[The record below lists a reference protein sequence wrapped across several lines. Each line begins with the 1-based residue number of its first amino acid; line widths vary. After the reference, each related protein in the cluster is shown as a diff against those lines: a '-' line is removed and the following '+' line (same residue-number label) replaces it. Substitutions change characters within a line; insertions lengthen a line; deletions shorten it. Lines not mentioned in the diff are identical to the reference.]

1 MFSIDFFVRLFS
13 KGNTFRWNVSDIR
26 SIEAFVLKLT
36 SVSNLN
42 DLVSEPVFN
51 AAVRYIDLSEP
62 EASLYIKLNWFLA
75 YMESSFNIPVLSD
88 FIRDEE
94 GIPYTRFTIMSA
106 ASNMVV
112 SWVRNFNGCK
122 TLCNGVLYVQIY
134 TPARP
139 DGVEINIHKNGDII
153 HD

>member
-1 MFSIDFFVRLFS
+1 MFSIDFFVGLFS
-13 KGNTFRWNVSDIR
+13 KGNTFIWNVSDIR
-26 SIEAFVLKLT
+26 SIEAFIIKAI

-42 DLVSEPVFN
+42 DLASEPVFN

-62 EASLYIKLNWFLA
+62 EASLYIKLNWFLT

-106 ASNMVV
+106 YSGFVV
-112 SWVRNFNGCK
+112 SWVRNFNG
-122 TLCNGVLYVQIY
+122 VLYLQIY

-139 DGVEINIHKNGDII
+139 DGIEVNIHKNGDII

>member
-26 SIEAFVLKLT
+26 SIEDFILKAI
-36 SVSNLN
+36 SASNLN
-42 DLVSEPVFN
+42 DLVSEPVFD

-75 YMESSFNIPVLSD
+75 YLESSFNIPVFSD
-88 FIRDEE
+88 FIRDKD
-94 GIPYTRFTIMSA
+94 GIPYTRFTIISPM
-106 ASNMVV
+106 SNMVV
-112 SWVRNFNGCK
+112 SWVRNF
-122 TLCNGVLYVQIY
+122 NGVLYVQIY

-139 DGVEINIHKNGDII
+139 DGVEINIHRDGDII

>member
-26 SIEAFVLKLT
+26 SIETFILKAI
-36 SVSNLN
+36 SISNLN
-42 DLVSEPVFN
+42 DLTSEPVFI

-94 GIPYTRFTIMSA
+94 GIPYVRFTIMSA
-106 ASNMVV
+106 ASGFVV
-112 SWVRNFNGCK
+112 SWVRNFNG
-122 TLCNGVLYVQIY
+122 VLYLQIY

-139 DGVEINIHKNGDII
+139 DGIEVNIHKNGDII

>member
-13 KGNTFRWNVSDIR
+13 KGNLFRWNVSDIR
-26 SIEAFVLKLT
+26 SIEDFILKVV

-42 DLVSEPVFN
+42 DLVSEPVFI
-51 AAVRYIDLSEP
+51 AAVRYIDLSET

-75 YMESSFNIPVLSD
+75 YLESSFNIPVLSD

-106 ASNMVV
+106 ASGFVV
-112 SWVRNFNGCK
+112 SWVRNFNG
-122 TLCNGVLYVQIY
+122 VLYLQIY

-139 DGVEINIHKNGDII
+139 DGVEINIYKNGDII

>member
-26 SIEAFVLKLT
+26 SIEDFILKAI
-36 SVSNLN
+36 SASNLN
-42 DLVSEPVFN
+42 DLISEPVFN

-62 EASLYIKLNWFLA
+62 ETSLYIKLNWFLA

-94 GIPYTRFTIMSA
+94 GIPYVRFTIMSA
-106 ASNMVV
+106 YSGFVV
-112 SWVRNFNGCK
+112 SWVRNFNG
-122 TLCNGVLYVQIY
+122 VLYLQIY

-139 DGVEINIHKNGDII
+139 DGVEVNIYKNGDII

>member
-13 KGNTFRWNVSDIR
+13 KGNLFRWNVSDIR
-26 SIEAFVLKLT
+26 SIEAFVLKAINA
-36 SVSNLN
+36 SNLN
-42 DLVSEPVFN
+42 DLASEPVFD

-88 FIRDEE
+88 FIKDKE
-94 GIPYTRFTIMSA
+94 GIPYTRFAIMST
-106 ASNMVV
+106 ASSFVV
-112 SWVRNFNGCK
+112 SWVRNFN
-122 TLCNGVLYVQIY
+122 NVLYLQIY
-134 TPARP
+134 SPARP

>member
-13 KGNTFRWNVSDIR
+13 KGNLFRWNVSDIR
-26 SIEAFVLKLT
+26 SIEAFVLKAINA
-36 SVSNLN
+36 SNLN
-42 DLVSEPVFN
+42 DLVSEPVFD

-88 FIRDEE
+88 FIKDKE
-94 GIPYTRFTIMSA
+94 GIPYTRFAIMST
-106 ASNMVV
+106 ASSFVV
-112 SWVRNFNGCK
+112 SWVRNFN
-122 TLCNGVLYVQIY
+122 NVLYLQIY
-134 TPARP
+134 SPARP

>member
-26 SIEAFVLKLT
+26 SIEAFVLKAINT
-36 SVSNLN
+36 SNLN

-88 FIRDEE
+88 FIRDED

-106 ASNMVV
+106 MSNMVV
-112 SWVRNFNGCK
+112 SWVRNFNS
-122 TLCNGVLYVQIY
+122 VLYLQIY

>member
-26 SIEAFVLKLT
+26 SIEALVLKAI
-36 SVSNLN
+36 SASNLN
-42 DLVSEPVFN
+42 DLASEPVFN

-62 EASLYIKLNWFLA
+62 KASLYIKLNWFLA
-75 YMESSFNIPVLSD
+75 YLESSFNIPVLSD
-88 FIRDEE
+88 FIRDED
-94 GIPYTRFTIMSA
+94 GIPYTRFTIMSPM
-106 ASNMVV
+106 SNMVV
-112 SWVRNFNGCK
+112 SWVRNFND
-122 TLCNGVLYVQIY
+122 VLYLQIY

>member
-1 MFSIDFFVRLFS
+1 MFSIDFFVDLFS

-26 SIEAFVLKLT
+26 SIEDFILKAI
-36 SVSNLN
+36 SASNLN
-42 DLVSEPVFN
+42 DLVSEPVFS

-94 GIPYTRFTIMSA
+94 SIPYVRFTIMSA
-106 ASNMVV
+106 ASGFVI
-112 SWVRNFNGCK
+112 SWVRNFNG
-122 TLCNGVLYVQIY
+122 VLYLQIY

-139 DGVEINIHKNGDII
+139 DGVEINIYKNGDII

>member
-1 MFSIDFFVRLFS
+1 MFSIDFFVGLFS
-13 KGNTFRWNVSDIR
+13 KWNTFREELSTFRWNVSDIR
-26 SIEAFVLKLT
+26 SIEAFILKAI
-36 SVSNLN
+36 SAYNLN

-88 FIRDEE
+88 FIRDED
-94 GIPYTRFTIMSA
+94 GIPYVRFTIMSA
-106 ASNMVV
+106 ASGFVV
-112 SWVRNFNGCK
+112 SWVRNFNG
-122 TLCNGVLYVQIY
+122 VLYLQIY

>member
-26 SIEAFVLKLT
+26 SIEVFILRVL
-36 SVSNLN
+36 SVPNLN
-42 DLVSEPVFN
+42 DLTSEPVFN
-51 AAVRYIDLSEP
+51 AAVRYINLSEP

-94 GIPYTRFTIMSA
+94 GIPYVRFTIMSP
-106 ASNMVV
+106 ASSFVV
-112 SWVRNFNGCK
+112 SWVRNFND
-122 TLCNGVLYVQIY
+122 VLYLQIY
-134 TPARP
+134 SPARP
-139 DGVEINIHKNGDII
+139 DGVEINIHKNGNII

>member
-26 SIEAFVLKLT
+26 SIEAFVLKAINA
-36 SVSNLN
+36 SNLN
-42 DLVSEPVFN
+42 DLASEPVFD

-88 FIRDEE
+88 FIKDKE
-94 GIPYTRFTIMSA
+94 GIPYTRFAIMST
-106 ASNMVV
+106 ASSFVV
-112 SWVRNFNGCK
+112 SWVRNFN
-122 TLCNGVLYVQIY
+122 NVLYLQIY
-134 TPARP
+134 SPARP

>member
-26 SIEAFVLKLT
+26 SIKAFILKLT

-75 YMESSFNIPVLSD
+75 YMESSFNIPILSD

-106 ASNMVV
+106 MSNMVV
-112 SWVRNFNGCK
+112 SWVRNFNG
-122 TLCNGVLYVQIY
+122 VLYLQIY

>member
-13 KGNTFRWNVSDIR
+13 KGNLFRWNVSDIR
-26 SIEAFVLKLT
+26 SIEAFIIKVL

-42 DLVSEPVFN
+42 DLASEPVFN

-62 EASLYIKLNWFLA
+62 KASLYIKLNWFLA

-88 FIRDEE
+88 FIRDKE

-106 ASNMVV
+106 ASGFVV
-112 SWVRNFNGCK
+112 SWVRNFNG
-122 TLCNGVLYVQIY
+122 VLYLQIY
-134 TPARP
+134 IPARP
-139 DGVEINIHKNGDII
+139 DGVEINIYKNGDII

>member
-1 MFSIDFFVRLFS
+1 MICS

-26 SIEAFVLKLT
+26 SIETFILKAI
-36 SVSNLN
+36 SISNLN
-42 DLVSEPVFN
+42 DLTSEPVFI

-94 GIPYTRFTIMSA
+94 GIPYVRFTIMSA
-106 ASNMVV
+106 ASGFVV
-112 SWVRNFNGCK
+112 SWVRNFNG
-122 TLCNGVLYVQIY
+122 VLYLQIY

-139 DGVEINIHKNGDII
+139 DGIEVNIHKNGDII

>member
-13 KGNTFRWNVSDIR
+13 KGNTFKWNVSDIR
-26 SIEAFVLKLT
+26 SIEAFILKAI
-36 SVSNLN
+36 SASNLN
-42 DLVSEPVFN
+42 DLVSEPVFS

-62 EASLYIKLNWFLA
+62 EASLYIKLNWFLT

-106 ASNMVV
+106 ASGFVV
-112 SWVRNFNGCK
+112 SWVRNFNG
-122 TLCNGVLYVQIY
+122 VLYLQIY

>member
-1 MFSIDFFVRLFS
+1 MFSIDFFVRLSS
-13 KGNTFRWNVSDIR
+13 KSNTFRWNVSDIR

-36 SVSNLN
+36 SDSNLN
-42 DLVSEPVFN
+42 DLASEPVFN

-62 EASLYIKLNWFLA
+62 EASLYIKLDWFLA

-106 ASNMVV
+106 ASGFVV
-112 SWVRNFNGCK
+112 SWVRNFND
-122 TLCNGVLYVQIY
+122 VLYVQIY
-134 TPARP
+134 TPTRP
-139 DGVEINIHKNGDII
+139 DGIEINIHKNGDII

>member
-13 KGNTFRWNVSDIR
+13 KGNLFRWNVSDIR
-26 SIEAFVLKLT
+26 SIEDFIFKVLF
-36 SVSNLN
+36 VSNLN

-75 YMESSFNIPVLSD
+75 YLESSFNIPVLSD

-106 ASNMVV
+106 ASGFVV
-112 SWVRNFNGCK
+112 SWVRNFNG
-122 TLCNGVLYVQIY
+122 VLYFQIY
-134 TPARP
+134 SPARP
-139 DGVEINIHKNGDII
+139 DGVEINIHKNGNII

>member
-1 MFSIDFFVRLFS
+1 MFSIDFFVHLFS
-13 KGNTFRWNVSDIR
+13 KGNTFRWNVFDIR
-26 SIEAFVLKLT
+26 SIEDFVLKAI
-36 SVSNLN
+36 SASNLN
-42 DLVSEPVFN
+42 DLVSEPVFS

-94 GIPYTRFTIMSA
+94 GIPYIRFTIMSA
-106 ASNMVV
+106 ASGFVV
-112 SWVRNFNGCK
+112 SWVRNFNGI
-122 TLCNGVLYVQIY
+122 LYLQIY

>member
-26 SIEAFVLKLT
+26 SIEAFILKAI
-36 SVSNLN
+36 SASNLN
-42 DLVSEPVFN
+42 DLVSEPVFS

-94 GIPYTRFTIMSA
+94 GIPYTRFTIISA
-106 ASNMVV
+106 ASGFVV
-112 SWVRNFNGCK
+112 SWIRNFNG
-122 TLCNGVLYVQIY
+122 VLYLQIY
-134 TPARP
+134 SPARP
-139 DGVEINIHKNGDII
+139 DGVEVNIHKNGDII

>member
-26 SIEAFVLKLT
+26 SIEAFILKAV
-36 SVSNLN
+36 SASNLN

-51 AAVRYIDLSEP
+51 ATVRYIDLSEP
-62 EASLYIKLNWFLA
+62 EASLYIKLNLFLT

-94 GIPYTRFTIMSA
+94 GIPYTRFTIISP
-106 ASNMVV
+106 ASGFVV
-112 SWVRNFNGCK
+112 SWVRNFNG
-122 TLCNGVLYVQIY
+122 VLYLQIY
-134 TPARP
+134 TPVWP

>member
-26 SIEAFVLKLT
+26 SIEAFILKLN

-75 YMESSFNIPVLSD
+75 YIESSFNIPVLSD
-88 FIRDEE
+88 FIRDKD

-106 ASNMVV
+106 ISNMVV
-112 SWVRNFNGCK
+112 SWVRNFNG
-122 TLCNGVLYVQIY
+122 VLYLQIY

-139 DGVEINIHKNGDII
+139 DGVEINIHKNGGII